1 MASKRAARTNFAV
14 HDGPR
19 TRTESVRRVRSKR
32 EATERLVAADSR
44 LAEELPLREVDLIVK
59 ESERAVA
66 LIDADE
72 PRLSAV
78 TGEPL
83 QPAGELARQRKQ
95 NLFRAFAERRRLL
108 SQALTATEVAD
119 LLSASRQTPHDRAK
133 AGTLLAIKDSGRLLF
148 PDWQFDPDGP
158 DGVVAGLPAVLGELR
173 GPLNQLA
180 KARWFLT
187 QKSLMQGLTPLE
199 ALRAG
204 DLDDVLAEARSV
216 GAS

>member
-1 MASKRAARTNFAV
+1 M
-14 HDGPR
+14 
-19 TRTESVRRVRSKR
+19 
-32 EATERLVAADSR
+32 VAADSK
-44 LAEELPLREVDLIVK
+44 LADELPLREVDLIVK

-66 LIDADE
+66 LIDGEE

-83 QPAGELARQRKQ
+83 PSAGELARHRKQ

-108 SQALTATEVAD
+108 SQALTVADVAD
-119 LLSASRQTPHDRAK
+119 LLGVSRQTPHDRVG
-133 AGTLLAIKDSGRLLF
+133 AGTLLAIKDNGRLLF

-158 DGVVAGLPAVLGELR
+158 DGVVAGLPEVLRELR
-173 GPLNQLA
+173 GPLSTLA
-180 KARWFLT
+180 RVRWFLT
-187 QKSLMQGLTPLE
+187 PKSLIEGRTPLE

-204 DLDDVLAEARSV
+204 DVDSVLAEARSV